1 MRIQRAI
8 QAVVAV
14 VTAGTLLVGAAGVA
28 FADPAAHFSDF
39 QASAWWATSVQLAAD
54 LGVLQGFPNGTV
66 QPNAPVTRAQFA
78 TMLAR
83 AAGYGV
89 PKTVGTDGFTD
100 VSTSDWFAPYVDALT
115 SAGIIKVADYPT
127 DAFAPN
133 ANITR
138 GTMATWIG
146 RVLKQRG
153 VPLADLGALA
163 PMTVL
168 PEGALQAAAP
178 KPGENP
184 VYASIHFASTPLP
197 AKASAQTFTDVTAAT
212 PHEADIME
220 AARYG
225 VIDGFLGGTFRPNAD
240 ATRAQAAK
248 VIDVLINELAGTSV
262 PTLATLESALGGY
275 LNIISKVEKSTSTSG
290 TTTSQQVF
298 GRFLSD
304 GIQGYA
310 AKWAVTGAGEPVAG
324 IVSARTHK
332 SLVIY
337 SDFKVQGCKPIFAGA
352 QVAEADCVVGVR
364 AYTAQGPVLPAASN
378 YGWLVYFV
386 RSGQGWLISQTT
398 SYFDVPPWFQSS
410 PSN

>member
-1 MRIQRAI
+1 MRSWFARSLAAMAAA
-8 QAVVAV
+8 AV
-14 VTAGTLLVGAAGVA
+14 LVGTAVPA

-39 QASAWWATSVQLAAD
+39 QPAAWWATSVQLAAD

-83 AAGYGV
+83 AAGYGA
-89 PKTVGTDGFTD
+89 PKTVSAAGFSD
-100 VSTSDWFAPYVDALT
+100 VSTSDWFAPGVDALT
-115 SAGIIKVADYPT
+115 AAGIIKVADYPT

-138 GTMATWIG
+138 GAMATWIG

-153 VPLADLGALA
+153 VPLADLGTLA

-184 VYASIHFASTPLP
+184 VYANIGFASTPLP
-197 AKASAQTFTDVTAAT
+197 AKVSAQTFTDVTAAT

-225 VIDGFLGGTFRPNAD
+225 VIDGFPGGTFQPNAD

-248 VIDVLINELAGTSV
+248 VIDILVNELAGSST
-262 PTLATLESALGGY
+262 PTVATLEAAATRY
-275 LNIISKVEKSTSTSG
+275 LDTISKVEQATPTSG
-290 TTTSQQVF
+290 TVTAQDVF
-298 GRFLSD
+298 SRFLGD
-304 GIQGYA
+304 GIQNYA
-310 AKWAVTGAGEPVAG
+310 AQWAVIGPGEPVAG
-324 IVSARTHK
+324 IVSAKKNK

-364 AYTAQGPVLPAASN
+364 AYTAKGPVLPSASN
-378 YGWLVYFV
+378 YGWLVYFIHA
-386 RSGQGWLISQTT
+386 RQGWLVSQTT

>member
-1 MRIQRAI
+1 MRSWFARSLAAMAAA
-8 QAVVAV
+8 AVL
-14 VTAGTLLVGAAGVA
+14 AGTAVPA

-39 QASAWWATSVQLAAD
+39 QPSAWWAPSVQLAAD
-54 LGVLQGFPNGTV
+54 LGIIQGFPNGTF
-66 QPNAPVTRAQFA
+66 QPSTPITRAQFA
-78 TMLAR
+78 TVLAR
-83 AAGYGV
+83 AGGYAL
-89 PKTVGTDGFTD
+89 PKTPNSAGFTD
-100 VSTSDWFAPYVDALT
+100 VPASDWFAPYVDALT
-115 SAGIIKVADYPT
+115 SAGIIKAADYPSK
-127 DAFAPN
+127 DFSPN
-133 ANITR
+133 ADITR
-138 GTMATWIG
+138 GALATWIG
-146 RVLKQRG
+146 RVLRQRG
-153 VPLADLGALA
+153 VPLADLGTLA

-184 VYASIHFASTPLP
+184 VYASIHFALTQLP
-197 AKASAQTFTDVTAAT
+197 AKASTQTFTDVTAAT

-225 VIDGFLGGTFRPNAD
+225 VIDGFPGGTFQPNAD

-248 VIDVLINELAGTSV
+248 VIDILVNELAGSGSST
-262 PTLATLESALGGY
+262 PTAKTLEAAVTGY
-275 LNIISKVEKSTSTSG
+275 LNIISKVEKSTPTSG

-378 YGWLVYFV
+378 YGWLVYFIHA
-386 RSGQGWLISQTT
+386 RQGWLVSQTT
-398 SYFDVPPWFQSS
+398 SYFDVPLWFQSS
-410 PSN
+410 LSN